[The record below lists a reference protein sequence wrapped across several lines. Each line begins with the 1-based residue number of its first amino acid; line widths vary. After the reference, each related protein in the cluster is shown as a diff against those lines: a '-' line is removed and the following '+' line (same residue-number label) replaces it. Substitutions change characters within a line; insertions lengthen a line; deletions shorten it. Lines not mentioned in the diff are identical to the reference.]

1 MRVQRMIGAMIRT
14 TTKMLAGTALSAL
27 LFAGAVTARAQ
38 DKPAQSEPT
47 PEQKF
52 LAQLN
57 KGKYALTLV
66 DGKVSGAG
74 MNVLSDATA
83 DAQFV
88 LIGEDH
94 GIRQIPQFAASVFEM
109 LAPRGFHTLALETGP
124 EVTPSLEEFASGP
137 VSGPDGG
144 AAQLSKFNK
153 KFPFTLAFYGWQK
166 EFAFLQ
172 RCARATKGGK
182 VDLWGLD
189 QELMGSSVYLLPK
202 IAHEKL
208 GRDAS
213 AMAEQLIK
221 KNDDAYA
228 GSAKTGDPSGLF
240 MLSASDDELNAFSEL
255 LKTQGTPRAQEIL
268 AALMK
273 SRDIYKKNM
282 GNEGF
287 ASNRERSLLMKENFK
302 RDYTAATD
310 AGDAMPKVMF
320 KFGAYHMYRGINMI
334 HNNDIGN
341 MVAELAGWNGKT
353 SVHIM
358 ILGVKGT
365 QLAFAGIGKPGA
377 VASLDLK
384 SDPRGDFNFLA
395 PMFDN
400 MLAGSWTMYDMR
412 GLRPHFGA
420 YGKLDTELERV
431 IFGYD
436 FVVLVPDPAA
446 SHDLE

>member
-1 MRVQRMIGAMIRT
+1 MQRVIGAAME
-14 TTKMLAGTALSAL
+14 MVAGIALGAL
-27 LFAGAVTARAQ
+27 LFSGTVTARAQ

-57 KGKYALTLV
+57 KGKYALTLA

-74 MNVLSDATA
+74 MGVLSDATA
-83 DAQFV
+83 DTQFV
-88 LIGEDH
+88 LVGEDH

-124 EVTPSLEEFASGP
+124 EVTPTLEEFASNA
-137 VSGPDGG
+137 DGTTRM
-144 AAQLSKFNK
+144 KEFDK
-153 KFPFTLAFYGWQK
+153 KFPFTLAFYGWQE

-172 RCARATKGGK
+172 RCARATRDGR
-182 VDLWGLD
+182 VNLWGLD
-189 QELMGSSVYLLPK
+189 QELMGSSVYLLRK
-202 IAHEKL
+202 IADEKL
-208 GRDAS
+208 GPAAKEMVGQLTKKDA
-213 AMAEQLIK
+213 
-221 KNDDAYA
+221 DTYA
-228 GSAKTGDPSGLF
+228 AVAKTGDPSGLF
-240 MLSASDDELNAFSEL
+240 MLSASDDELNAFAEL
-255 LKTQGTPRAQEIL
+255 LKTQGTPRAREML
-268 AALMK
+268 AVLMR
-273 SRDIYKKNM
+273 SREIYKKNM
-282 GNEGF
+282 GSEGF

-302 RDYTAATD
+302 GDYNAATD

-320 KFGAYHMYRGINMI
+320 KFGAFHMYRGINMI
-334 HNNDIGN
+334 HNNDIGD
-341 MVAELAGWNGKT
+341 MVSELADWDGKK

-365 QLAFAGIGKPGA
+365 QLAFAGIGKPGVEA
-377 VASLDLK
+377 PLDLK
-384 SDPRGDFNFLA
+384 SDPHGDFNFLS

-400 MLAGSWTMYDMR
+400 MLPGSWTMYDLR

-446 SHDLE
+446 SHGME

>member
-1 MRVQRMIGAMIRT
+1 MRVRRMIGVGEPRRSV
-14 TTKMLAGTALSAL
+14 LAGIALGTVF
-27 LFAGAVTARAQ
+27 FAGTTIALAQ
-38 DKPAQSEPT
+38 EKPAQSEPA

-57 KGKYALTLV
+57 KGKYAMALA

-74 MNVLSDATA
+74 MGVLSDATA

-88 LIGEDH
+88 LMGEDH

-124 EVTPSLEEFASGP
+124 EVTPTLAESASSADGTARMKEF
-137 VSGPDGG
+137 D
-144 AAQLSKFNK
+144 K
-153 KFPFTLAFYGWQK
+153 KFPFTLAFYGWQE

-172 RCARATKGGK
+172 RCARATKDGR
-182 VDLWGLD
+182 VNLWGLD
-189 QELMGSSVYLLPK
+189 QELMGSSGYLLRK
-202 IAHEKL
+202 IADEKL
-208 GRDAS
+208 GPA
-213 AMAEQLIK
+213 AKTMAEQLIK
-221 KNDDAYA
+221 KEAEIYA
-228 GSAKTGDPSGLF
+228 AVAKAGDPSGLF
-240 MLSASDDELNAFSEL
+240 MLSASDDELNAFAEL

-268 AALMK
+268 ASLVK

-282 GNEGF
+282 GSEGF

-302 RDYTAATD
+302 RDYTAAMD

-320 KFGAYHMYRGINMI
+320 KFGAFHMYRGINMI

-341 MVAELAGWNGKT
+341 MVAELADWEGTK

-365 QLAFAGIGKPGA
+365 QLAFAGIGKPGVEA
-377 VASLDLK
+377 PLDLK

-400 MLAGSWTMYDMR
+400 MLPGSWTMYDMR

-436 FVVLVPDPAA
+436 FLVLVPDPAA
-446 SHDLE
+446 SHGME

>member
-1 MRVQRMIGAMIRT
+1 MRMQRMIGAMIRT
-14 TTKMLAGTALSAL
+14 TMEIVAGIALGAA
-27 LFAGAVTARAQ
+27 LFAGATTARAQ

-57 KGKYALTLV
+57 KGKYALTLA
-66 DGKVSGAG
+66 DGKISGAG
-74 MNVLSDATA
+74 MVVLSDATA

-109 LAPRGFHTLALETGP
+109 LTPRGFHTLALETGP
-124 EVTPSLEEFASGP
+124 EVTPTLEELASNA
-137 VSGPDGG
+137 DG
-144 AAQLSKFNK
+144 AARMKEFDK
-153 KFPFTLAFYGWQK
+153 KFPFTLAFYGWRE
-166 EFAFLQ
+166 EFSFLQ
-172 RCARATKGGK
+172 RCARATKIGE
-182 VDLWGLD
+182 VDLWGID
-189 QELMGSSVYLLPK
+189 QELMGSSVYLLRK

-208 GRDAS
+208 GPDAS
-213 AMAEQLIK
+213 AMAERLIK
-221 KNDDAYA
+221 ENDDAYA
-228 GSAKTGDPSGLF
+228 ASAKTGDPTGLF
-240 MLSASDDELNAFSEL
+240 MLSASDDELNAFAAL
-255 LKTQGTPRAQEIL
+255 LKTQGTPRAKEIL
-268 AALMK
+268 ASLVK

-282 GNEGF
+282 GSEGF

-302 RDYTAATD
+302 RDYTAGMD

-320 KFGAYHMYRGINMI
+320 KFGAFHMYRGTNMI

-341 MVAELAGWNGKT
+341 MVAELADWEGTK

-365 QLAFAGIGKPGA
+365 QLAFAGIGKPGVEA
-377 VASLDLK
+377 PLDLK
-384 SDPRGDFNFLA
+384 SDPRGDFSFLA

-400 MLAGSWTMYDMR
+400 MLPGSWTMYDMR

-446 SHDLE
+446 SHGME

>member
-1 MRVQRMIGAMIRT
+1 MRMQRVIGA
-14 TTKMLAGTALSAL
+14 TTKMLAGMAL
-27 LFAGAVTARAQ
+27 GAVLFVGAMPARAQ

-57 KGKYALTLV
+57 KGKYAMALA

-74 MNVLSDATA
+74 MGVLSDATA

-94 GIRQIPQFAASVFEM
+94 GIRQIPQFAASVFEL
-109 LAPRGFHTLALETGP
+109 LAPRGFRTLALETGP
-124 EVTPSLEEFASGP
+124 EVTPTLAESASSANGTARMKEF
-137 VSGPDGG
+137 D
-144 AAQLSKFNK
+144 K
-153 KFPFTLAFYGWQK
+153 KFPFTLAFYGWQE

-172 RCARATKGGK
+172 RCARATKIGE

-189 QELMGSSVYLLPK
+189 QELMGSSVYLLRK

-208 GRDAS
+208 GPDAS
-213 AMAEQLIK
+213 ATAERLIK

-228 GSAKTGDPSGLF
+228 ASVKTGDPSGLF
-240 MLSASDDELNAFSEL
+240 MLSASDDDLTAFAEL
-255 LKTQGTPRAQEIL
+255 LKTQGTPRAQEML
-268 AALMK
+268 VALVK

-282 GNEGF
+282 GSEGF

-302 RDYTAATD
+302 RDYTAMD

-320 KFGAYHMYRGINMI
+320 KFGAFHMYRGINMI

-341 MVAELAGWNGKT
+341 MVAELADWDGKK

-365 QLAFAGIGKPGA
+365 QLAFAGIGKPGVEA
-377 VASLDLK
+377 PLDLK
-384 SDPRGDFNFLA
+384 SDPRGDFSFLA

-400 MLAGSWTMYDMR
+400 MLAGSWTLYDMR
-412 GLRPHFGA
+412 GLRSHFGA

-446 SHDLE
+446 SHGME